1 MRWLD
6 ITLGVSATIVSLVSL
21 WLGLH
26 SAHSMEKLVA
36 SNSYPYLD
44 RMYSMS
50 SKDPMPGTDRLR
62 KVVEYE
68 LVNNGVGPARV
79 EWVEMRFKDKPV
91 ANLSDLLDACCAGM
105 AQTSGGINRRV
116 NIEGT
121 LIRPGTGVPL
131 FTWTE
136 QVEPNPAF
144 EALHKQMGY
153 VKWKTCYCSVFD
165 ECYLRGGNDS
175 LKPEPVKE
183 CKAPAKPFQPRF
195 RDD

>member
-36 SNSYPYLD
+36 ANSYPYLE

-62 KVVEYE
+62 NVVEYQ

-105 AQTSGGINRRV
+105 AQTFQGVNRRV

-136 QVEPNPAF
+136 QVAPNPAF
-144 EALHKQMGY
+144 EALHKQMGN
-153 VKWKTCYCSVFD
+153 VKWTTCYCSVFD
-165 ECYLRGGNDS
+165 ECYIRGNDS